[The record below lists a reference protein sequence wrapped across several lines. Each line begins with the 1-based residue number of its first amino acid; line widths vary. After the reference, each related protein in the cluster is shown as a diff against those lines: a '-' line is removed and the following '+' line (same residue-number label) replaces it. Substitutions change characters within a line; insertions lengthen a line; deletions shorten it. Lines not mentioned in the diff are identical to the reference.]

1 MRKILIIFF
10 LVIIVVMSGCIGENV
25 GFIKEKVLMVIQN
38 IEIVCYNESFFM
50 SMNIFDLNINK
61 MVNVMML
68 GSIVGV
74 FNKSVGIEV
83 GNMNLIICM
92 MGMDINMNWL
102 YFINGF
108 DVYFNIDGKWY
119 FVLFNN
125 DFYNRVRVFLNV
137 DYIEK
142 FFREK
147 NVIFKKLGDVYVF
160 CVNVIFWEFV
170 NVINQ
175 IIYFNEV
182 WGLFFDNIM
191 VNMNVGWVE
200 VYFRDDGI
208 LMFIE
213 IYIDLIIIIFDEFL

>member
-1 MRKILIIFF
+1 
-10 LVIIVVMSGCIGENV
+10 
-25 GFIKEKVLMVIQN
+25 
-38 IEIVCYNESFFM
+38 M

-170 NVINQ
+170 NVIN
-175 IIYFNEV
+175 
-182 WGLFFDNIM
+182 
-191 VNMNVGWVE
+191 
-200 VYFRDDGI
+200 
-208 LMFIE
+208 
-213 IYIDLIIIIFDEFL
+213 

>member
-1 MRKILIIFF
+1 
-10 LVIIVVMSGCIGENV
+10 
-25 GFIKEKVLMVIQN
+25 MVIQN